1 MLVTLSRLAPTSRIR
16 MAENGSHLPHVGP
29 SALCLE
35 DVLGAL
41 CLEDVLGQIRWVLP
55 PKVA

>member
-1 MLVTLSRLAPTSRIR
+1 MLVTLSRLAPTFRIR

-35 DVLGAL
+35 DVLG
-41 CLEDVLGQIRWVLP
+41 QIRWVLP